1 MGTHPIFESD
11 FDCLTEMDEEFSSSS
26 DEVEEEPKLKYRR
39 LANDM
44 LELLRQDSIAAF
56 LAHERKHKFATA
68 VKCCSATT
76 TETLFKT

>member
-1 MGTHPIFESD
+1 
-11 FDCLTEMDEEFSSSS
+11 MDEEFSSS

-56 LAHERKHKFATA
+56 LAHERFVAIGTA
-68 VKCCSATT
+68 SGKGNGLQTVAR
-76 TETLFKT
+76 